1 MARLAKRGEI
11 WMIDL
16 GLAAKARPCLVL
28 SIEFRDDERAVVT
41 YVPRTTSL
49 RGGRF
54 EVAHAGSRF
63 LPGAFDAQNLN
74 TVPTARLMDFL
85 SCVPPQTLEQV
96 EAAVSTWLA
105 LKHGV

>member
-16 GLAAKARPCLVL
+16 GLAAKVRPCLIV
-28 SIEFRDDERAVVT
+28 SADFRDDERAVVS

-54 EVAHAGSRF
+54 EVPHKAARF
-63 LPGAFDAQNLN
+63 QPGAFDAQNIN
-74 TVPTARLMDFL
+74 TIPAAKLMNFLAHVDTA
-85 SCVPPQTLEQV
+85 TLEQV
-96 EAAVSTWLA
+96 EAALASWLQLSRA
-105 LKHGV
+105 

>member
-1 MARLAKRGEI
+1 MARVAQRGEI

-16 GLAAKARPCLVL
+16 GLAAKVRPCLIL

-54 EVAHAGSRF
+54 EVEHRHPQF
-63 LPGAFDAQNLN
+63 QPGAFDAQTLN
-74 TVPTARLMDFL
+74 TVPAVKLMRLLARIDQAALERIETAV
-85 SCVPPQTLEQV
+85 C
-96 EAAVSTWLA
+96 TWMA
-105 LKHGV
+105 LRRVG